1 MQQNISTK
9 NSLAKVQ
16 FCLLTVSL
24 ILSVFITPIAV
35 ILNKLF
41 GGGYIYFV
49 ALADVVII
57 LSLLLNLKNLKF
69 SNFKMLDWLI
79 LSYLVLSLIYVFYG
93 LADGKSALAVIQGFL
108 TASQFGL
115 VYFAFKLDLLKNLNL
130 KNSKKMLALALALAL
145 ALSLIVLVGLAQVFK
160 PDVLNYL
167 GYQLSPVK
175 AISTVDGTGLVRAQS
190 LLRGP
195 NPLGAFLLIPLS
207 LAIFNYKRLI
217 KNKKLSILALGCF
230 VCLVLTWSRSAWVGF
245 GLILIIKALSVI
257 KFNKKVLIS
266 GSAALVGLALG
277 FSVYAKTDSF
287 KTVFLHDKPGVG
299 GASTSDDDRLR
310 SYKNALNLIA
320 HKPLGLGIAD
330 AGPASVR
337 SNSGVNIVEN
347 YYLQIFLQMGWLGG
361 MLFLGIILV
370 VVVSLLKNRKQQ
382 SLALVASFLA
392 LSLVGIMQPVW
403 ADISASVWWW
413 GMFSLYLQKNN
424 LKI

>member
-24 ILSVFITPIAV
+24 ILSVFITPIVV

-49 ALADVVII
+49 AMADLAII
-57 LSLLLNLKNLKF
+57 LSILLNLKNLKF
-69 SNFKMLDWLI
+69 SNFKTLDWLI
-79 LSYLVLSLIYVFYG
+79 LSYLALSLIYVFYG

-108 TASQFGL
+108 TASRFGL
-115 VYFAFKLDLLKNLNL
+115 VYFAFKNFNLKSLNL
-130 KNSKKMLALALALAL
+130 KTSKKMLTLTLG
-145 ALSLIVLVGLAQVFK
+145 LIILVGLAQAFK

-167 GYQLSPVK
+167 GYQSSPVK
-175 AISTVDGTGLVRAQS
+175 ALSTVDGTWLVRAQS

-207 LAIFNYKRLI
+207 LAIFNYKSLI
-217 KNKKLSILALGCF
+217 KNKKLLILTLGCL
-230 VCLVLTWSRSAWVGF
+230 VCLVLTWSRSAWLGL
-245 GLILIIKALSVI
+245 GLILIIKALSI
-257 KFNKKVLIS
+257 FKLNNKKVLIS

-347 YYLQIFLQMGWLGG
+347 YYLQIFLQIGWLGG
-361 MLFLGIILV
+361 MLFLTISLAVFIN
-370 VVVSLLKNRKQQ
+370 LLKSKNQQ
-382 SLALVASFLA
+382 ALALVASFLA

-413 GMFSLYLQKNN
+413 GMFLKNLCYN
-424 LKI
+424 SWDS

>member
-16 FCLLTVSL
+16 FCSL
-24 ILSVFITPIAV
+24 VESLFLSVFITPIAV

-49 ALADVVII
+49 ALADSAII
-57 LSLLLNLKNLKF
+57 LSLVLNLKNLKF

-93 LADGKSALAVIQGFL
+93 LADGKSALALTQGFL
-108 TASQFGL
+108 TASRFGL
-115 VYFAFKLDLLKNLNL
+115 VYFAFKLDLLKSLNL
-130 KNSKKMLALALALAL
+130 KTSKKMLAL
-145 ALSLIVLVGLAQVFK
+145 ALSLIVLVGLAQVLK

-167 GYQLSPVK
+167 GYQSSPVK
-175 AISTVDGTGLVRAQS
+175 AISTVDGTGLVRVQS

-195 NPLGAFLLIPLS
+195 NPLGAFLLAPLS
-207 LAIFNYKRLI
+207 LAIFNWYKII
-217 KNKKLSILALGCF
+217 KNKKLLILALGCL
-230 VCLVLTWSRSAWVGF
+230 VCLVLTWSRSAWLGL
-245 GLILIIKALSVI
+245 GLILIIKVLSVI
-257 KFNKKVLIS
+257 KFNKKVLIL
-266 GSAALVGLALG
+266 GLAALVGLALG

-299 GASTSDDDRLR
+299 GVSTSDDDRLR
-310 SYKNALNLIA
+310 SYKNALNLIT

-361 MLFLGIILV
+361 TLFLAISIAV
-370 VVVSLLKNRKQQ
+370 VISLLKNRNQQ
-382 SLALVASFLA
+382 SLALLASFLA

-413 GMFSLYLQKNN
+413 GMFILYLQKNN

>member
-1 MQQNISTK
+1 M
-9 NSLAKVQ
+9 A
-16 FCLLTVSL
+16 SL
-24 ILSVFITPIAV
+24 ILSTFITPIAV

-49 ALADVVII
+49 AMADLAII
-57 LSLLLNLKNLKF
+57 LSLVLNLKNLKF

-79 LSYLVLSLIYVFYG
+79 LSYLALSLIYVFYG
-93 LADGKSALAVIQGFL
+93 LADGKSALALMQGFL
-108 TASQFGL
+108 TASRFGL
-115 VYFAFKLDLLKNLNL
+115 VYFAFKIDLLKNLSL
-130 KNSKKMLALALALAL
+130 KTSKKMLAL
-145 ALSLIVLVGLAQVFK
+145 SLGLIILVSLAQVFK

-167 GYQLSPVK
+167 GYQSSPVK
-175 AISTVDGTGLVRAQS
+175 GISTVDGTGLVRAQS

-207 LAIFNYKRLI
+207 LAIFSYKSLI
-217 KNKKLSILALGCF
+217 KNKKLLILAIGCL
-230 VCLVLTWSRSAWVGF
+230 VCLVLTWSRSAWLGF

-266 GSAALVGLALG
+266 GSAALIGLALG

-299 GASTSDDDRLR
+299 GASTSDDNRLR

-413 GMFSLYLQKNN
+413 GMFSAWLFNSEKPML
-424 LKI
+424 

>member
-16 FCLLTVSL
+16 FCLLVTSL
-24 ILSVFITPIAV
+24 FLSVFITPIAV

-49 ALADVVII
+49 ALADAVII
-57 LSLLLNLKNLKF
+57 LNMLLNLKNLKF

-79 LSYLVLSLIYVFYG
+79 LSYLALSLIYVFYG

-108 TASQFGL
+108 TASRFGL
-115 VYFAFKLDLLKNLNL
+115 VYFSFKNFTPKSLNL
-130 KNSKKMLALALALAL
+130 KAGKKMLALAL
-145 ALSLIVLVGLAQVFK
+145 SLIILVGLAQALK
-160 PDVLNYL
+160 PDILNYL
-167 GYQLSPVK
+167 GYQSSPVK
-175 AISTVDGTGLVRAQS
+175 AVSTVDGTGLVRVQS

-217 KNKKLSILALGCF
+217 KNKKLLILALGCF

-257 KFNKKVLIS
+257 KFNKKVLIL
-266 GSAALVGLALG
+266 GLAALVGLALG

-299 GASTSDDDRLR
+299 GTSTSDDDRVR

-320 HKPLGLGIAD
+320 HKPQGLGIAD

-347 YYLQIFLQMGWLGG
+347 YYLQIFLQIGWLGG
-361 MLFLGIILV
+361 ILFLTISSVVII
-370 VVVSLLKNRKQQ
+370 SLLKSNNQQ

-392 LSLVGIMQPVW
+392 LSSVGIMQPVW

-413 GMFSLYLQKNN
+413 VMFSLYLQKNN

>member
-16 FCLLTVSL
+16 FCLLVASL
-24 ILSVFITPIAV
+24 FLSVFITPIAV

-49 ALADVVII
+49 ALADLAII
-57 LSLLLNLKNLKF
+57 LSLMLNLKNLKF

-130 KNSKKMLALALALAL
+130 KNSKKMLALTLG
-145 ALSLIVLVGLAQVFK
+145 LIILVGLAQAFK

-167 GYQLSPVK
+167 GYQSSPVK
-175 AISTVDGTGLVRAQS
+175 AVSTVDGTGLVRAQS

-217 KNKKLSILALGCF
+217 KNKKLLILALGCL
-230 VCLVLTWSRSAWVGF
+230 VCLVLTWSRSAWMGL
-245 GLILIIKALSVI
+245 GLILIIKALSI
-257 KFNKKVLIS
+257 FKLNNKKVLIS

-347 YYLQIFLQMGWLGG
+347 YYLQIFLQIGWLGG

>member
-16 FCLLTVSL
+16 FCLLMASL
-24 ILSVFITPIAV
+24 FLSVFITPMAV
-35 ILNKLF
+35 ILNKFF

-49 ALADVVII
+49 AMADLSII

-79 LSYLVLSLIYVFYG
+79 LSYLALSLIYVFYG
-93 LADGKSALAVIQGFL
+93 LADGKSALTLMQGFL
-108 TASQFGL
+108 TASRFGL
-115 VYFAFKLDLLKNLNL
+115 VYFAFKLDLLKNLKL
-130 KNSKKMLALALALAL
+130 KTSRKMLTLTLG
-145 ALSLIVLVGLAQVFK
+145 LIILVGLAQAFK

-167 GYQLSPVK
+167 GYQSSPVK
-175 AISTVDGTGLVRAQS
+175 ALSTVDGTGLVRAQS

-207 LAIFNYKRLI
+207 SAIFNYKRLI
-217 KNKKLSILALGCF
+217 KNKKLLILALGCF

-257 KFNKKVLIS
+257 KFNKKVLIL

-277 FSVYAKTDSF
+277 FSVYA
-287 KTVFLHDKPGVG
+287 GVG

-361 MLFLGIILV
+361 ALFLVISIAV
-370 VVVSLLKNRKQQ
+370 VISLLKSKNQQ

-413 GMFSLYLQKNN
+413 GMFSAWLFNSEKPML
-424 LKI
+424 

>member
-1 MQQNISTK
+1 MQQSISTK
-9 NSLAKVQ
+9 NNLSKIQ
-16 FCLLTVSL
+16 FCSLVASL
-24 ILSVFITPIAV
+24 ILSTFITPIAV

-49 ALADVVII
+49 AMADLAII
-57 LSLLLNLKNLKF
+57 LSLVLNLKNLKF

-79 LSYLVLSLIYVFYG
+79 LSYLALSLIYVFYG
-93 LADGKSALAVIQGFL
+93 LADGKSALALMQGFL
-108 TASQFGL
+108 TASRFGL
-115 VYFAFKLDLLKNLNL
+115 VYFAFKIDLLKNLSL
-130 KNSKKMLALALALAL
+130 KTSKKMLAL
-145 ALSLIVLVGLAQVFK
+145 SLGLIILVSLAQVFK

-167 GYQLSPVK
+167 GYQSSPVK
-175 AISTVDGTGLVRAQS
+175 GISTVDGTGLVRAQS

-207 LAIFNYKRLI
+207 LAIFSYKSLI
-217 KNKKLSILALGCF
+217 KNKKLLILAIGCL
-230 VCLVLTWSRSAWVGF
+230 VCLVLTWSRSAWLGF

-266 GSAALVGLALG
+266 GSAALIGLALG

-299 GASTSDDDRLR
+299 GASTSDDNRLR

-413 GMFSLYLQKNN
+413 GMFSAWLFNSEKPML
-424 LKI
+424 

>member
-16 FCLLTVSL
+16 FCLLVASL
-24 ILSVFITPIAV
+24 FLSVFITPIAV

-41 GGGYIYFV
+41 GGSYIYFV

-79 LSYLVLSLIYVFYG
+79 GSSLVLSLIYVFYG

-108 TASQFGL
+108 TASRFGL
-115 VYFAFKLDLLKNLNL
+115 VYFAFKLDLLKSLNL
-130 KNSKKMLALALALAL
+130 RTSKKMLAL

-167 GYQLSPVK
+167 GYQSSPVK
-175 AISTVDGTGLVRAQS
+175 AISTVDGTGLVRVQS

-207 LAIFNYKRLI
+207 LAIFNYKSLI
-217 KNKKLSILALGCF
+217 KNKKLLILALGCL
-230 VCLVLTWSRSAWVGF
+230 VCLVLTWSRSAWMGL
-245 GLILIIKALSVI
+245 GLILIIKALSI
-257 KFNKKVLIS
+257 FKLNNKKVLIS

-299 GASTSDDDRLR
+299 GASTSDDDRVR

-403 ADISASVWWW
+403 VDISASVWWW
-413 GMFSLYLQKNN
+413 GMFSAWLFNSEKPML
-424 LKI
+424 